1 MHRRARRPFSAA
13 ALFPVLTVLIVAA
26 VLPEAT
32 PAQAATKKHTTVG
45 SKVAARHRS
54 SVARRRARRAPV
66 GGVYARYAVVIDPV
80 TERVLYEKN
89 AEVTTPI
96 ASLTKLMTAM
106 VFLEQKPDLSRE
118 VEVTREEL
126 YHGGHTQLRNHEV
139 ATLGD
144 LLHMSL
150 MCSDNVAT
158 RVLARESGLAPY
170 DFIQHMNDKAH
181 DLGLTG
187 TKFVEFTGLDEN
199 NVSTAADVARILR
212 TAAGIDLIH
221 SITTTASYEF
231 TNGRYAH
238 HINNTNR
245 LLKSRYTILG
255 GKTGFINEAGYC
267 FATWLRVDGRDLI
280 AVVLG
285 APTSAT
291 RFADVVRLVN
301 KTVAAGFEPQPK
313 S

>member
-1 MHRRARRPFSAA
+1 MHRRARRPFPAA
-13 ALFPVLTVLIVAA
+13 ALFLVFMFAA

-32 PAQAATKKHTTVG
+32 PAVAATKHTTVG
-45 SKVAARHRS
+45 SKVAHRS
-54 SVARRRARRAPV
+54 SRRRARRAPA

-80 TERVLYEKN
+80 TERVLYDKN
-89 AEVTTPI
+89 SDVSTPI

-158 RVLARESGLAPY
+158 RVLARESGLAPD

-181 DLGLTG
+181 ELGLQG
-187 TKFVEFTGLDEN
+187 SKFVEFTGLDQN

-212 TAAGIDLIH
+212 AAAGIDLIH

-291 RFADVVRLVN
+291 RFAYVVRLVN